1 MDLNNFNENNNAQ
14 NEFQQPGMPEQ
25 YQYTGFQNG
34 YTYYP
39 ENGGNSNG
47 GKKKKGGA
55 AKKAAMAV
63 GALALA
69 AVISAGSIFGYKL
82 ITGGSLSDNLVE
94 NSSSAADDTS
104 AVDADAPAG
113 NTAEEEERPRRE
125 VPSLEQ
131 LAALDDALP
140 VPEIVEKVSPS
151 VVGVT
156 SLLSGGTSYGTGF
169 VISEDGYI
177 VTNYHVIDGAQKI
190 TVAFSVSDDDNEYD
204 AELIGGDEQTDIA
217 VLKIEKD
224 GLTAVEFGKSS
235 DLIVGEL
242 AIAIGN
248 PMGSELS
255 GTVTAGIISALNR
268 SLTIEER
275 KMNLIQTDA
284 SINNGNSGGPLI
296 NSYGQI
302 VGITSAKIAS
312 YYADG
317 LGFAIPIDEALP
329 IISDLIEYGYVK
341 GRPII
346 GISGEDITEVYAQ
359 YYDVPQGF
367 YVAAVTEDGPAEKAG
382 VKVGDIVIGIE
393 SQLVNS
399 IDEFNEIKAK
409 YKAGDTITI
418 SVYRDK
424 EIIDLKVTLAEDTSA
439 IDKDKDNTQNNNNNN
454 YNDDF
459 GNFGYNPFFNFG
471 Y

>member
-1 MDLNNFNENNNAQ
+1 MDLNNFNENNNNTQ
-14 NEFQQPGMPEQ
+14 NGFQQPNASEQ
-25 YQYTGFQNG
+25 YQYTGFQSG

-39 ENGGNSNG
+39 ENGGNNNG

-63 GALALA
+63 GAVALA
-69 AVISAGSIFGYKL
+69 AVISVGSIFGYKL
-82 ITGGSLSDNLVE
+82 ITGGSLSDDLVE
-94 NSSSAADDTS
+94 NSSSEVDDTS
-104 AVDADAPAG
+104 AVDADAPAD
-113 NTAEEEERPRRE
+113 NASKEEERPRRE

-190 TVAFSVSDDDNEYD
+190 TVAFSVSDDDEEYD

-217 VLKIEKD
+217 VLKIDKD

-268 SLTIEER
+268 TLTIEER

-302 VGITSAKIAS
+302 IGITSAKIAS

-341 GRPII
+341 GRPVI
-346 GISGEDITEVYAQ
+346 GISGEDISEIYAQ

-367 YVAAVTEDGPAEKAG
+367 YVAKVTEDGPAEKAG

-393 SQLVNS
+393 SQLVKS

-439 IDKDKDNTQNNNNNN
+439 IDKDEDNTQNNNNN
-454 YNDDF
+454 YDDDF

-471 Y
+471 F

>member
-1 MDLNNFNENNNAQ
+1 MDLNNFNENNNNMQ
-14 NEFQQPGMPEQ
+14 NGFQRPDMQEQ

-39 ENGGNSNG
+39 ENNGGNNNG

-55 AKKAAMAV
+55 MKKAAAAV
-63 GALALA
+63 GAIALA
-69 AVISAGSIFGYKL
+69 AVISVGSIFGYKL
-82 ITGGSLSDNLVE
+82 ITGGSLSDSLVE
-94 NSSSAADDTS
+94 NSSSAVDDTS
-104 AVDADAPAG
+104 AVNADAAQD
-113 NTAEEEERPRRE
+113 NVSKEEERPRRE

-131 LAALDDALP
+131 LAALEDALP

-302 VGITSAKIAS
+302 IGITSAKIAS

-341 GRPII
+341 GRPVI
-346 GISGEDITEVYAQ
+346 GISGEDISEIYAQ

-393 SQLVNS
+393 TQLIKS

-454 YNDDF
+454 DF

-471 Y
+471 F

>member
-1 MDLNNFNENNNAQ
+1 MDLNNFNENNNNMQ
-14 NEFQQPGMPEQ
+14 NDFQQPGMPEQ

-39 ENGGNSNG
+39 ENGGNNGG

-63 GALALA
+63 GALALV

-82 ITGGSLSDNLVE
+82 ITGGSLSDDLVE
-94 NSSSAADDTS
+94 NSSSAIDDTS
-104 AVDADAPAG
+104 AVDADAPAA

-190 TVAFSVSDDDNEYD
+190 TVAFSVSDDDEEYD

-302 VGITSAKIAS
+302 IGITSAKIAS

-341 GRPII
+341 GRPVI
-346 GISGEDITEVYAQ
+346 GISGEDISEIYAQ

-367 YVAAVTEDGPAEKAG
+367 YVAKVTEDGPAEKAG

-393 SQLVNS
+393 SQLVKS

-439 IDKDKDNTQNNNNNN
+439 IDKDNDNTQSNNNNFD
-454 YNDDF
+454 DDF
-459 GNFGYNPFFNFG
+459 GNFGYSPFFNFG
-471 Y
+471 F

>member
-1 MDLNNFNENNNAQ
+1 MDLNNFNENNNNMQ
-14 NEFQQPGMPEQ
+14 NEFQQPGMSEQ

-39 ENGGNSNG
+39 ENGGNNGG

-82 ITGGSLSDNLVE
+82 ITGGSLSDDLVE
-94 NSSSAADDTS
+94 NSSSAIDDTS
-104 AVDADAPAG
+104 AVDADAPAA

-190 TVAFSVSDDDNEYD
+190 TVAFSVSDDDEEYD

-302 VGITSAKIAS
+302 IGITSAKIAS

-341 GRPII
+341 GRPVI
-346 GISGEDITEVYAQ
+346 GISGEDISEIYAQ

-367 YVAAVTEDGPAEKAG
+367 YVAKVTEDGPAEKAG

-393 SQLVNS
+393 SQLVKS

-439 IDKDKDNTQNNNNNN
+439 IDKDNDNTQSNNNNFD
-454 YNDDF
+454 DDF
-459 GNFGYNPFFNFG
+459 GNFGYSPFFNFG
-471 Y
+471 F

>member
-1 MDLNNFNENNNAQ
+1 MDLNNFNENNNNMQ

-39 ENGGNSNG
+39 ENGGNNGG

-69 AVISAGSIFGYKL
+69 AVISVGSIFGYKL
-82 ITGGSLSDNLVE
+82 ITGGSLSDDLVE
-94 NSSSAADDTS
+94 NSSSAIDDTS
-104 AVDADAPAG
+104 AVDADAPAA

-190 TVAFSVSDDDNEYD
+190 TVAFSVSDDDEEYD

-302 VGITSAKIAS
+302 IGITSAKIAS

-341 GRPII
+341 GRPVI
-346 GISGEDITEVYAQ
+346 GISGEDISEIYAQ

-367 YVAAVTEDGPAEKAG
+367 YVAKVTEDGPAEKAG

-393 SQLVNS
+393 SQLVKS

-439 IDKDKDNTQNNNNNN
+439 IDKDNDNTQSNNNNFD
-454 YNDDF
+454 DDF
-459 GNFGYNPFFNFG
+459 GNFGYSPFFNFG
-471 Y
+471 F